1 MWLLFLGTH
10 MRRSI
15 KMLLLILMLLLAVAS
30 VATITTL
37 LILEWP
43 RAANTRDDVAKHRQ
57 LSGRKRL
64 TPQTSKPRCSKA
76 QAEGRSNG

>member
-1 MWLLFLGTH
+1 
-10 MRRSI
+10 MRRAI
-15 KMLLLILMLLLAVAS
+15 KVLLLILTLLLAIAS
-30 VATITTL
+30 AGIVITL

-76 QAEGRSNG
+76 RAEGRSNG